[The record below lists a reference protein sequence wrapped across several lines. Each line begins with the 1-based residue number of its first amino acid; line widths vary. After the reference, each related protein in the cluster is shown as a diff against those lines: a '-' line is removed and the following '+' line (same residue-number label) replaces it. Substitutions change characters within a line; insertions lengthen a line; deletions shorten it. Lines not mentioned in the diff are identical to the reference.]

1 MDQVKYLK
9 LEKHVKNGTIRS
21 NGGGGKRFSILKY
34 NSNVPPCTP
43 YIFFENLS
51 KIILWSPWYMIATK
65 LFRTAD
71 LVNFR
76 LALIDRETLKGIN
89 VFLFYLHVIFVQFS
103 HEFNCFSFCYILVL
117 FQSVI
122 FLRVSWKKYNNNY
135 FLKIGYV
142 FCVLFFFPTEKSQF
156 VWK

>member
-1 MDQVKYLK
+1 MITMVYDRY
-9 LEKHVKNGTIRS
+9 E
-21 NGGGGKRFSILKY
+21 
-34 NSNVPPCTP
+34 
-43 YIFFENLS
+43 
-51 KIILWSPWYMIATK
+51 IILYCGFGYFWW
-65 LFRTAD
+65 
-71 LVNFR
+71 
-76 LALIDRETLKGIN
+76 ALIDRETLKGIN

-103 HEFNCFSFCYILVL
+103 HEFNCFSIWYILVL

-156 VWK
+156 LRK

>member
-1 MDQVKYLK
+1 
-9 LEKHVKNGTIRS
+9 
-21 NGGGGKRFSILKY
+21 
-34 NSNVPPCTP
+34 
-43 YIFFENLS
+43 
-51 KIILWSPWYMIATK
+51 MIATK
-65 LFRTAD
+65 LFCTAD

-89 VFLFYLHVIFVQFS
+89 VFLFYLHVIFLQFS
-103 HEFNCFSFCYILVL
+103 HEFNCFSCYYILVL

-156 VWK
+156 VRK